1 MYAKKWM
8 QVQKLTR
15 KNLLFKVREKQKF
28 SYNLGTVET
37 KYEVRDWVLL
47 KAHQIA
53 GKFINRWNSS
63 LKITKTLL

>member
-8 QVQKLTR
+8 QAQKLTR

-37 KYEVRDWVLL
+37 KYEVR
-47 KAHQIA
+47 
-53 GKFINRWNSS
+53 N
-63 LKITKTLL
+63 

>member
-8 QVQKLTR
+8 QAQKLT
-15 KNLLFKVREKQKF
+15 KYLFKVQEKQKF

-47 KAHQIA
+47 KAHPIA

-63 LKITKTLL
+63 LKITKKLL